1 MTKTQTRAILKG
13 AGGTTEKS
21 ANLGNVGKIFVLRFY
36 EPRKSKDRVI
46 RARHIGFSWLFFFA
60 KKIAQRYHTVNWAKK
75 ILKWSSER
83 GLPLPPRS
91 ATQGSLSVSQK
102 DEVVNKALL

>member
-46 RARHIGFSWLFFFA
+46 RARHIGFSWLFFLQ
-60 KKIAQRYHTVNWAKK
+60 KKF
-75 ILKWSSER
+75 KWSSER

>member
-46 RARHIGFSWLFFFA
+46 RARHIGFSWLFFLQKKLPNDIIQSIGQKKSSSGQA
-60 KKIAQRYHTVNWAKK
+60 KEGYHCP
-75 ILKWSSER
+75 R
-83 GLPLPPRS
+83 GRPL
-91 ATQGSLSVSQK
+91 
-102 DEVVNKALL
+102 KAL